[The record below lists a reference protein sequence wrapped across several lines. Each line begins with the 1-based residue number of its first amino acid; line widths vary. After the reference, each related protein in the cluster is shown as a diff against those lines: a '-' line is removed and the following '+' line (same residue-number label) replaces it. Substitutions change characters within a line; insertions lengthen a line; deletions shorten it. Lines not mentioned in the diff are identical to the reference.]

1 MKNLKFLLL
10 TLVSLVI
17 FSCSTDEVARTSSEN
32 QFKVIVSASI
42 TTNNCNTIT
51 SPYIVDTQFISD
63 NNIETF
69 TNTGSNPS
77 QIDYEKVL
85 SGNVIGVKL
94 KLPAFNNANANSG
107 KGIAVQYVTIKIINV
122 QTGEVVLNKT
132 HTQTFQ
138 LFICIDTI
146 YDGTLLYNTQTNTY
160 TITKSEW
167 QF

>member
-1 MKNLKFLLL
+1 MKNFKFLLL
-10 TLVSLVI
+10 TLLSLVI
-17 FSCSTDEVARTSSEN
+17 FSCSTDEAARLSSEN

-63 NNIETF
+63 NSTETF

-85 SGNVIGVKL
+85 SGTNIGVKI
-94 KLPAFNNANANSG
+94 KLPAFNNNNANSG

-122 QTGEVVLNKT
+122 ETGEIVLNKT
-132 HTQTFQ
+132 HTQTFE
-138 LFICIDTI
+138 LYICTDTI
-146 YDGTLLYNTQTNTY
+146 YEATLLYNTAANTY
-160 TITKSEW
+160 VITKGVW
-167 QF
+167 NF